1 MSTKLPTLYWQSSKS
16 GIMFWDVEIIE
27 NKDNH
32 GVIIIKRGFKGGKVQ
47 KSEQIIDSG
56 KNIGKKNETTPFQR
70 GSIRSKIKVEF
81 EKTKNSYSENIAPIE
96 ENFTICWWNCTN
108 YYV

>member
-70 GSIRSKIKVEF
+70 AVLEAKSKWNLK
-81 EKTKNSYSENIAPIE
+81 KLKIAIQK
-96 ENFTICWWNCTN
+96 ILLL
-108 YYV
+108 